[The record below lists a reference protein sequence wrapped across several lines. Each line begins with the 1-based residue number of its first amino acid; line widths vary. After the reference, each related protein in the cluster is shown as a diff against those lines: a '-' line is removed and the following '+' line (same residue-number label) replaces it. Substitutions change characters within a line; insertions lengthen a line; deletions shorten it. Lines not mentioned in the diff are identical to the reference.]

1 MKEQISAL
9 VDGEL
14 SQEACATLLN
24 RCKLDEA
31 LRADWATY
39 QLIGDAMRETNMLS
53 KGFEQRV
60 MAAIDAEPT
69 VLAPHS
75 QTFSKTTQPSTSE
88 NQSNRWYLS
97 MAASVAAVFFVGLI
111 VLQGQAPSQV
121 SPLESVAV
129 AQLNS
134 PTPASVISQ
143 DAKNNVAM
151 ANVSV
156 AKDNQAESATI
167 PADYLLAH
175 QSYAPSGVSSYIQTA
190 SYSESAE

>member
-14 SQEACATLLN
+14 SQEACEKLLN
-24 RCKLDEA
+24 RCKQDEA
-31 LRADWATY
+31 LRSDWATY
-39 QLIGDAMRETNMLS
+39 QLIGDAMRETSMLS

-69 VLAPHS
+69 VLAPH
-75 QTFSKTTQPSTSE
+75 QQSTSKAI
-88 NQSNRWYLS
+88 QSSLVKEEPNRWYLS
-97 MAASVAAVFFVGLI
+97 MAASVAAVFFVGWI

-121 SPLESVAV
+121 NPLESVAV
-129 AQLNS
+129 AQVNATAPVS
-134 PTPASVISQ
+134 PMLKDNI
-143 DAKNNVAM
+143 NNPTL
-151 ANVSV
+151 ANAAV
-156 AKDNQAESATI
+156 AKEGQAETATI